1 MKKFLMTLGLVLS
14 LSLFPFGSA
23 FANNGNIQRVY
34 TVVLFEDG
42 TYQRFDGCLTDAQ
55 VIEVYR
61 NWYAAHPEYGP
72 F

>member
-14 LSLFPFGSA
+14 LSVFPFSSA
-23 FANNGNIQRVY
+23 FADNGNTPAY

-55 VIEVYR
+55 VIAVYR
-61 NWYAAHPEYGP
+61 SWYAAHPEYGP